1 MPYAGTPRRL
11 SRANGDG
18 NRPLRAAA
26 CGISP
31 TISVQ
36 PTSAPSPETIAA
48 TATVSPA
55 HRPPKIALA
64 ESENGSVDATRAP
77 RLTVPKTA
85 TVPRM
90 YTAAQ
95 ARVPNTVAR
104 PTLRRGF
111 TTRPAATEAV
121 SIPMYANKAIAAAAL
136 IAPSAEPPPAL
147 NSPKLADLMNSSPT
161 VAMNSSGTN
170 FSTVVS
176 SSTTERLRI
185 PARLM
190 TAGNHSPTR
199 AITIDHALA
208 CELFQ
213 KTST

>member
-48 TATVSPA
+48 TATMSPA

-64 ESENGSVDATRAP
+64 ESENGAVDATSAP
-77 RLTVPKTA
+77 WLTVPNTA

-95 ARVPNTVAR
+95 ARVPNPVAR

-170 FSTVVS
+170 FSTVVTIC
-176 SSTTERLRI
+176 TTDRLRI
-185 PARLM
+185 PARL
-190 TAGNHSPTR
+190 TAAGTHRPAS
-199 AITIDHALA
+199 AIRIDQPLA
-208 CELFQ
+208 CDVFPN
-213 KTST
+213 TST